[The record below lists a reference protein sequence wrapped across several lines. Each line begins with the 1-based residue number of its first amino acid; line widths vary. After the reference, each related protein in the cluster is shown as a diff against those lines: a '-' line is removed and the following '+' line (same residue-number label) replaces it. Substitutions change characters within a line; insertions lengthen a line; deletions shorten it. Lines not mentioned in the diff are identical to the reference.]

1 MASAPPSEGNP
12 NDPIAMKTSVTPNA
26 FRRAV
31 YPTLC
36 VSLPALIGVCTLMF
50 GLKEGLKLA
59 ASYPIQIAVGYA
71 AMVLFIEFVGIPR
84 RARLHRFGTGIL
96 FAIALFITGVL
107 SGSASSMLLYRDL
120 DFVSYVIGPLFWMG
134 FYGVLPA
141 AVFGVIGAGV
151 LRMTHKEA

>member
-1 MASAPPSEGNP
+1 MNV
-12 NDPIAMKTSVTPNA
+12 NVTPNDL
-26 FRRAV
+26 RRAV

-36 VSLPALIGVCTLMF
+36 LSLPGLIGVCTLML

-71 AMVLFIEFVGIPR
+71 AMVLFVEFVGIPR
-84 RARLHRFGTGIL
+84 RARLHRFGAGIL

-107 SGSASSMLLYRDL
+107 SGSASSMLVYWDF
-120 DFVSYVIGPLFWMG
+120 DFVPYVIGPLFWMG

-141 AVFGVIGAGV
+141 ALFGVIGTGV

>member
-1 MASAPPSEGNP
+1 
-12 NDPIAMKTSVTPNA
+12 MKTNVTPAA

-31 YPTLC
+31 YSTLC
-36 VSLPALIGVCTLMF
+36 LSLPGLIGVCSLL
-50 GLKEGLKLA
+50 GGVNDALKLA

-84 RARLHRFGTGIL
+84 RAWLQHFGAGIL
-96 FAIALFITGVL
+96 FAIFLFIAGVL
-107 SGSASSMLLYRDL
+107 SGSASSMLVYRDF

-141 AVFGVIGAGV
+141 ALFGVIGTGI
-151 LRMTHKEA
+151 LRMTHKATWPRKSPWRSSP